1 MEKDAMNYP
10 SNATA
15 GISGVL
21 PPNQAAHLIYSKGI
35 PMLQHFSR
43 ITAVI
48 LLLRTTHPLLFFR
61 RLPPLREEDNAEGSA
76 LVAGVASEDEIPD
89 EIQEHCDLV
98 RVGEHLQSLA
108 AVIAYYGWKQVM
120 MCRVKCA
127 LLSLVADLCE
137 ALPASHQRG
146 LVPTQIVQLMLQ
158 IVTDPYLD
166 VVNVHLRTRFG
177 GLLRHLDAAAYS
189 IYEDM
194 LAAWQSIV
202 AARSA
207 FASDAAA
214 LSVHQRVDGL
224 QRAMAGLLYDTS
236 QAHTFVDALGDCI
249 LSLGAAHVP
258 AAGSAP
264 PRADALAELSGL
276 EQQVRTMLLET
287 LAWSPNS
294 QQSSILS
301 LCI

>member
-1 MEKDAMNYP
+1 
-10 SNATA
+10 
-15 GISGVL
+15 
-21 PPNQAAHLIYSKGI
+21 
-35 PMLQHFSR
+35 
-43 ITAVI
+43 
-48 LLLRTTHPLLFFR
+48 
-61 RLPPLREEDNAEGSA
+61 
-76 LVAGVASEDEIPD
+76 
-89 EIQEHCDLV
+89 
-98 RVGEHLQSLA
+98 
-108 AVIAYYGWKQVM
+108 
-120 MCRVKCA
+120 
-127 LLSLVADLCE
+127 
-137 ALPASHQRG
+137 
-146 LVPTQIVQLMLQ
+146 
-158 IVTDPYLD
+158 
-166 VVNVHLRTRFG
+166 
-177 GLLRHLDAAAYS
+177 
-189 IYEDM
+189 M

-294 QQSSILS
+294 
-301 LCI
+301 

>member
-1 MEKDAMNYP
+1 VEKDAMNYP
-10 SNATA
+10 SNVTA

-48 LLLRTTHPLLFFR
+48 LLLRATHPLLFIR
-61 RLPPLREEDNAEGSA
+61 RLPPLREEGNAEGSA
-76 LVAGVASEDEIPD
+76 LGAVVGSED

-98 RVGEHLQSLA
+98 RVGEHLQSLG
-108 AVIAYYGWKQVM
+108 AVIAYYGWEQVM
-120 MCRVKCA
+120 RCRVKCA
-127 LLSLVADLCE
+127 LLSVVADLCE

-166 VVNVHLRTRFG
+166 VVHVHLRTRFAR
-177 GLLRHLDAAAYS
+177 LLRHLDAAAYS

-224 QRAMAGLLYDTS
+224 QRAMAGLLYDAS
-236 QAHTFVDALGDCI
+236 QADTFVVALGDCI
-249 LSLGAAHVP
+249 LSLGDAHVP

-264 PRADALAELSGL
+264 PSADSLAELSGL

-294 QQSSILS
+294 QQSSVLS